1 MKKMTCKQLGGA
13 CDKIFSGNTFKEL
26 ANQSKADGKEMFD
39 QKDAAHLVAMVYAKN
54 ARICCATIRIVN
66 LLEIYF
72 KKLSIAK
79 R

>member
-39 QKDAAHLVAMVYAKN
+39 QKDAAHLVAMAAMQELMQKPN
-54 ARICCATIRIVN
+54 AMQEWFMQKMQEFVA
-66 LLEIYF
+66 LP
-72 KKLSIAK
+72 
-79 R
+79 

>member
-39 QKDAAHLVAMVYAKN
+39 QKDAAHLVAMAAMQELMQKPN
-54 ARICCATIRIVN
+54 AMQ
-66 LLEIYF
+66 EWF
-72 KKLSIAK
+72 K
-79 R
+79 

>member
-39 QKDAAHLVAMVYAKN
+39 QKDAAHLVAMAAMQELMQKPN
-54 ARICCATIRIVN
+54 AMQEWFMQEFDA
-66 LLEIYF
+66 LPEE
-72 KKLSIAK
+72 
-79 R
+79 